1 MGNPLFE
8 WPTCFAAAI
17 FRMLGPGYSAT
28 SSTIDS
34 DLQPGVWIVHCL
46 PFSASRT
53 HSPKRRSLLENNLVV
68 LNLATGNC
76 ILVKKTCLNFIAVR
90 RPDIMCLSATSAML
104 CSPITLS
111 TDQGL
116 DQRHSIHITFYA
128 EQHHVWAWRR
138 KAWCKMDRSSKT
150 KLPRTHIYTGWSPC
164 CVGGTHK

>member
-1 MGNPLFE
+1 MGTPLFE

-28 SSTIDS
+28 SSTIDP

-90 RPDIMCLSATSAML
+90 RPDIMCLSATSANVVF
-104 CSPITLS
+104 SDHVEHRPRAGTAP
-111 TDQGL
+111 Q
-116 DQRHSIHITFYA
+116 HS
-128 EQHHVWAWRR
+128 HHVL
-138 KAWCKMDRSSKT
+138 S
-150 KLPRTHIYTGWSPC
+150 
-164 CVGGTHK
+164 